1 MSESQPEHTEIAIVG
16 AGFGGL
22 GMAAELLRGGRDDFV
37 VLERNS
43 EVGGTWLANTYPG
56 CQCDV
61 PSNLYSFSFAGK
73 SDWTRAYPEQLQI
86 LDYLRHTADHFGV
99 RPHLRL
105 ECDVLDATWDDEQ
118 ARWRIETSRG
128 PLTAHVLVAA
138 PGLLSEPRVP
148 NGFEAFEGEV
158 FHSARWDHSAEL
170 AGKRV
175 GMVGTGASAIQIGP
189 RIQPEVAGLTVFQ
202 RTAPWIIP
210 HPDREIPKAL
220 QQLYRRFPALQK
232 AARAG
237 IYALHETIAP
247 GLTYVPSL
255 LKVQEL
261 AARALMRAQISDP
274 ELRAK
279 VIPDYEIGCKRILL
293 STDWYPM
300 LQEANVD
307 LVTAGIEEVRP
318 RSVVTADGV
327 EHELDALVMA
337 TGFDPVDIP
346 LARRVRGSD
355 GRSLHDVWDG
365 SPRAYL
371 GTAVPGFPNLFLVYG
386 PNINLGHTSMVYM
399 LESQIRYVIQ
409 ALERLGRLGAVEVRP
424 EVVERYN
431 AELQRRLRRSVWN
444 NGGCSSWYL
453 DKNGHNSIQWP
464 GFTFTFRRRTREFE
478 LSDYS
483 LRPVPGAALR

>member
-1 MSESQPEHTEIAIVG
+1 MSEARAEHSEVAIVG

-61 PSNLYSFSFAGK
+61 PSNLYSFSFARK
-73 SDWTRAYPEQLQI
+73 SDWSHAYPEQLQI
-86 LDYLRHTADHFGV
+86 LDYLRHTADSFGV

-105 ECDVLDATWDDEQ
+105 ECDVLDASWDDGE
-118 ARWRIETSRG
+118 AIWRIDTSQG

-148 NGFEAFEGEV
+148 KGFEAFEGEV
-158 FHSARWDHSAEL
+158 FHSARWDHSAGL

-189 RIQPEVAGLTVFQ
+189 RIQPEVARLTVFQ

-210 HPDREIPKAL
+210 HPDREIPRAL
-220 QQLYRRFPALQK
+220 QQLYERFPALQK

-237 IYALHETIAP
+237 IYAMHETIAP
-247 GLTYVPSL
+247 GLTYAPSL
-255 LKVQEL
+255 MKVQEL
-261 AARALMRAQISDP
+261 AARGLMRVQISDP
-274 ELRAK
+274 ALRAK
-279 VIPDYEIGCKRILL
+279 VTPDYEIGCKRILL
-293 STDWYPM
+293 SSDWYPM
-300 LQEANVD
+300 LQQADVD
-307 LVTAGIEEVRP
+307 LVTAGIEEVRAH
-318 RSVVTADGV
+318 SIVTADGV

-346 LARRVRGSD
+346 LARRINGRE
-355 GRSLHDVWDG
+355 GRSLHDVWGG

-371 GTAVPGFPNLFLVYG
+371 GTAVAGFPNLFLVYG
-386 PNINLGHTSMVYM
+386 PNVNLGHTSMVYM
-399 LESQIRYVIQ
+399 LESQVRYVKQ
-409 ALERLGRLGAVEVRP
+409 GLERLGRLGAIEVRP

-431 AELQRRLRRSVWN
+431 GELQRRLRRSVWN

-464 GFTFTFRRRTREFE
+464 GFTFTFRRRTRGFE

-483 LRPVPGAALR
+483 LRPAAS